1 MSVSERTAPEISGVR
16 GILAPVARLDRW
28 LALVF
33 IVLVVTSAVRY
44 LERHGLGADGVLV
57 LIGAALLTAAYSLR
71 PLLPTRSWWPTAW
84 VVTVTVLWALLTL
97 AAPSFA
103 WCAVPLGF
111 AVLQVLP
118 FRGAV
123 TVVVLMTALVT
134 AAELR
139 IADGVD
145 PTVIAGPIG
154 IALVTVLVYRAL
166 QRESAARQALL
177 DELTDAQHEL
187 LQAQHRAGALAERQR
202 LSREIHDS
210 VGQRLASI
218 TLLLAATEQD
228 WDRRPDL
235 ARDHVGVAAATARDG
250 LAEVRR
256 VVHGLPPVELAD
268 DPSGEA
274 LPSALQRLVDETAG
288 ADGAGV
294 DGTGPG
300 SGPEVSLYVH
310 GEPVPLAADVAG
322 ALLRSARGALANAVE
337 HSGAGRVA
345 VTLTFLSDEVRLD
358 VRDDGRGFDVT
369 TVGDTTGT
377 AASDTSR
384 PGRTGRGRG
393 LQGIA
398 DRAAGLGGRASV
410 ESAPGD
416 GTTVSVELPL
426 ETE

>member
-1 MSVSERTAPEISGVR
+1 MSVSDRSASEITGVR

-28 LALVF
+28 LQLVF

-44 LERHGLGADGVLV
+44 LERHGFGADGVLV
-57 LIGAALLTAAYSLR
+57 LTGAALLTVVYSLR
-71 PLLPTRSWWPTAW
+71 PLLPTRTWWPTAW

-118 FRGAV
+118 FRSAV
-123 TVVVLMTALVT
+123 TVVVLMTAVVT

-166 QRESAARQALL
+166 QRESTARQVLL

-256 VVHGLPPVELAD
+256 VVHGLPPVDLAD
-268 DPSGEA
+268 DASGEA
-274 LPSALQRLVDETAG
+274 LPSALRRLVDETG
-288 ADGAGV
+288 GP
-294 DGTGPG
+294 GTGGP
-300 SGPEVSLYVH
+300 SGGTVASLHVH
-310 GEPVPLAADVAG
+310 GDPVPLAADVAG

-337 HSGAGRVA
+337 HSGADRVA
-345 VTLTFLSDEVRLD
+345 VTLTFLPDEVRLD
-358 VRDDGRGFDVT
+358 VRDDGRGFDAGRVA
-369 TVGDTTGT
+369 D
-377 AASDTSR
+377 ASSTQQ
-384 PGRTGRGRG
+384 GRSGRGRG
-393 LQGIA
+393 LQGIV
-398 DRAAGLGGRASV
+398 DRAVGLGGRASV

-426 ETE
+426 EGE

>member
-1 MSVSERTAPEISGVR
+1 MSVSDRSASEITGVR

-28 LALVF
+28 LQLVF

-44 LERHGLGADGVLV
+44 LERHGFGADGVLV
-57 LIGAALLTAAYSLR
+57 LTGAALLTVAYSLR
-71 PLLPTRSWWPTAW
+71 PLLPTRTWWPTAW

-118 FRGAV
+118 FRSAV
-123 TVVVLMTALVT
+123 TVVVLMTAVVT

-166 QRESAARQALL
+166 QRESVARQALL

-274 LPSALQRLVDETAG
+274 LPSALRRLIDEVAG
-288 ADGAGV
+288 R
-294 DGTGPG
+294 G
-300 SGPEVSLYVH
+300 SGPEASLHVH
-310 GEPVPLAADVAG
+310 GDPVPLAADVAG
-322 ALLRSARGALANAVE
+322 GLLRSARGALANAIE
-337 HSGAGRVA
+337 HSGADRVA
-345 VTLTFLSDEVRLD
+345 VTLTFLHDEVRLD
-358 VRDDGRGFDVT
+358 VRDDGRGFDV
-369 TVGDTTGT
+369 D
-377 AASDTSR
+377 AAAGASGRRQSGR
-384 PGRTGRGRG
+384 PGRGRG
-393 LQGIA
+393 LQGIV
-398 DRAAGLGGRASV
+398 DRAVGLGGRASI
-410 ESAPGD
+410 ESTPGD

-426 ETE
+426 ESE

>member
-1 MSVSERTAPEISGVR
+1 MSVSDRSDPEISGVR
-16 GILAPVARLDRW
+16 GILAPVARLDGW

-33 IVLVVTSAVRY
+33 IVLVVTSALRY
-44 LERHGLGADGVLV
+44 LERHGLGADGVFV
-57 LIGAALLTAAYSLR
+57 LTGAALLTVAYSLR

-118 FRGAV
+118 FHGAL

-139 IADGVD
+139 IAEGVD

-228 WDRRPDL
+228 WDRRPDV
-235 ARDHVGVAAATARDG
+235 ARDHAGVAAATARDG

-268 DPSGEA
+268 DASGEA
-274 LPSALQRLVDETAG
+274 LPSALRRLVDEVAG
-288 ADGAGV
+288 
-294 DGTGPG
+294 PN
-300 SGPEVSLYVH
+300 SRPEVSLHVH

-322 ALLRSARGALANAVE
+322 GLLRSARGALANAIE

-345 VTLTFLSDEVRLD
+345 VTLTFLPDEVRLD
-358 VRDDGRGFDVT
+358 VRDDGRGFDVDA
-369 TVGDTTGT
+369 VAGR
-377 AASDTSR
+377 AADASSAQ
-384 PGRTGRGRG
+384 PGRPGRGRG
-393 LQGIA
+393 LQGIV
-398 DRAAGLGGRASV
+398 DRAAGLGGRASI

-426 ETE
+426 EAE

>member
-1 MSVSERTAPEISGVR
+1 MSVPDRSPSETSGVR

-57 LIGAALLTAAYSLR
+57 LTGAALLTVAYSLR
-71 PLLPTRSWWPTAW
+71 PLVPTRSWWPTAW
-84 VVTVTVLWALLTL
+84 VVTVTLLWALLTL

-134 AAELR
+134 VAELR

-274 LPSALQRLVDETAG
+274 LPSALRRLVDETAG
-288 ADGAGV
+288 TDGS
-294 DGTGPG
+294 GT
-300 SGPEVSLYVH
+300 GPEVSLHVH

-322 ALLRSARGALANAVE
+322 ALLRSARGALANAIE

-358 VRDDGRGFDVT
+358 VRDDGVGFDVT
-369 TVGDTTGT
+369 TGA

>member
-1 MSVSERTAPEISGVR
+1 MSATDQTGVR

-28 LALVF
+28 LQFVF
-33 IVLVVTSAVRY
+33 VVLVVTSAVRY
-44 LERHGLGADGVLV
+44 LERHGFGADGVLV
-57 LIGAALLTAAYSLR
+57 LAGAALLTVAYSLR

-123 TVVVLMTALVT
+123 TVVVLMTAVVT

-154 IALVTVLVYRAL
+154 IAVVTVLVYRAL

-228 WDRRPDL
+228 WERRPDL
-235 ARDHVGVAAATARDG
+235 ARDHVAVAAATARDG

-256 VVHGLPPVELAD
+256 VVHGLPPVDLAD
-268 DPSGEA
+268 DASGEA
-274 LPSALQRLVDETAG
+274 LPSALQRLVDES
-288 ADGAGV
+288 V
-294 DGTGPG
+294 GPG
-300 SGPEVSLYVH
+300 AGPEVSLHVH
-310 GEPVPLAADVAG
+310 GDPVPLAADVAG
-322 ALLRSARGALANAVE
+322 GLLRSARGALANAIE
-337 HSGAGRVA
+337 HSGARRVA
-345 VTLTFLSDEVRLD
+345 VTLTFLADEVRLD
-358 VRDDGRGFDVT
+358 VRDDGTGFDADAVA
-369 TVGDTTGT
+369 D
-377 AASDTSR
+377 ASVPPHR
-384 PGRTGRGRG
+384 GRTGRGRG
-393 LQGIA
+393 LQGIL
-398 DRAAGLGGRASV
+398 DRAAGLGGRASI
-410 ESAPGD
+410 ESSPRD
-416 GTTVSVELPL
+416 GTTISIELPL
-426 ETE
+426 EGE